1 MHAKVRIQFDAFSI
15 RDATDSGALAGG
27 CRDRWSA
34 RIAQPLPCSFGPWS
48 VANPG
53 LGFATRA

>member
-15 RDATDSGALAGG
+15 RDANDSGALTGG
-27 CRDRWSA
+27 YRDRWSA
-34 RIAQPLPCSFGPWS
+34 RIAQPLPCCIGQES

>member
-15 RDATDSGALAGG
+15 RDADDFGAPAGG
-27 CRDRWSA
+27 YRDRWSA
-34 RIAQPLPCSFGPWS
+34 RIAQPLLRCFGQGL

-53 LGFATRA
+53 LGFAIRA